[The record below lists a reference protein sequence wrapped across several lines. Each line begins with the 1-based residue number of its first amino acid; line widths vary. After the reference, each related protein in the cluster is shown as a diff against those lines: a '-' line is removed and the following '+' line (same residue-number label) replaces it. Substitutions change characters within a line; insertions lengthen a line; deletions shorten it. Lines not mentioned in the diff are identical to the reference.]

1 MSQGQA
7 RYDEWS
13 TAPIIHYKRS
23 SAPLYKSMRADARKN
38 YEHLLAVA
46 REVVAEQGADASLRD
61 IARKAEVGLGT
72 LYRRFPTREALL
84 ETLLRETFDNLSAR
98 AKELMLAKDTGA
110 ALILWV
116 REAVSYAQNYRGVIA
131 TMVAAIED
139 PESALHDSCVV
150 MRAAGAELLSRA
162 QSEGKARIDME
173 GFDLF
178 ALISALAWLR
188 DQPSFLPRADYLFS
202 LITSSIFT
210 NVASSR

>member
-13 TAPIIHYKRS
+13 TAPLIHYKRS
-23 SAPLYKSMRADARKN
+23 SAPLDKPMRADARKN

-98 AKELMLAKDTGA
+98 AKELMLAKDSGA
-110 ALILWV
+110 ALILW
-116 REAVSYAQNYRGVIA
+116 
-131 TMVAAIED
+131 
-139 PESALHDSCVV
+139 
-150 MRAAGAELLSRA
+150 
-162 QSEGKARIDME
+162 
-173 GFDLF
+173 
-178 ALISALAWLR
+178 
-188 DQPSFLPRADYLFS
+188 
-202 LITSSIFT
+202 
-210 NVASSR
+210 